1 MQKSQKVEPASRFE
15 SMLEEVEKAP
25 TTTATPKQS
34 KFYPK
39 KSNIETESM
48 SKLNKAAIL
57 SEFNEIN
64 SNLLTSTKSMAV
76 FGMGGI
82 QNVRLN
88 NSAFRASID
97 SAVKAE

>member
-1 MQKSQKVEPASRFE
+1 
-15 SMLEEVEKAP
+15 MLEDAEKAP
-25 TTTATPKQS
+25 AAAPKQS

-48 SKLNKAAIL
+48 SKLNKADIL
-57 SEFNEIN
+57 SEFKDINNSLLTN
-64 SNLLTSTKSMAV
+64 SNNNGMAV

-88 NSAFRASID
+88 NSAFRATID
-97 SAVKAE
+97 SAIA